1 MAKLEKLQ
9 KWIIRNAKFVMP
21 VVLVLCV
28 IVTIVISL
36 NANRKEVEAQVQQT
50 VSDGEYE
57 DILGIGGSSILEDAE
72 GISIAV
78 PEVPLEENVYP
89 EIDELVKAYYAA
101 RADGDIETIKSL
113 VDQIENTRV
122 LRIEEMSKYI
132 ESYPKVDIY
141 TKVGPEENTFLVYVS
156 SEVKFYDYEK
166 CVPGMSAYY
175 VCMNDDG
182 QYYIKIS
189 EEIENEGTVANYIR
203 EVSVQDDVVDL
214 NNQVTVA
221 YNNLVT
227 EDSELAKFLLDL
239 YDEIDKNVGEALAK
253 IEGSSTGQDASKDAA
268 EEAEASQEE
277 SSTVVTKVKA
287 TDVVN
292 IRTSDS
298 ETADKLGKAAVGDEF
313 ELMEKRGN
321 GWSKI
326 IYEGKEAFIK
336 SDYLETA
343 ETMVVEQADN
353 ADDENTS
360 ADQDASSE
368 QTASSNQTTSSE
380 QTSSSEQPATNG
392 TVTVLENVRIRAS
405 ASENSQKLGT
415 AYKGDK
421 LDLIMKQAD
430 GWTKIKYNGGTAY
443 VKSDYV
449 Q

>member
-1 MAKLEKLQ
+1 MAILEKLQ

-36 NANRKEVEAQVQQT
+36 NANRREVEAQVQQT

-57 DILGIGGSSILEDAE
+57 DIIGIGGSSMVDNTE
-72 GISIAV
+72 GTSIAV
-78 PEVPLEENVYP
+78 PEVPLEENVSP
-89 EIDELVKAYYAA
+89 EIDKLIKAYYVA

-132 ESYPKVDIY
+132 ESYPTVDIY
-141 TKVGPEENTFLVYVS
+141 TKAGPEENTFLVYVS
-156 SEVKFYDYEK
+156 SEVKFYDYDK

-189 EEIENEGTVANYIR
+189 EEIENDGTVANYIR

-253 IEGSSTGQDASKDAA
+253 IEGSNAGQDESGAVS
-268 EEAEASQEE
+268 EEAEASQEGA
-277 SSTVVTKVKA
+277 STVVTKVKA

-298 ETADKLGKAAVGDEF
+298 ETADKLGKAAIGDEF
-313 ELMEKRGN
+313 ALVEKRGN

-326 IYEGKEAFIK
+326 IFEGKEAFIK

-343 ETMVVEQADN
+343 ETMVVDQTDN
-353 ADDENTS
+353 ANDENAS
-360 ADQDASSE
+360 ANQDTSSE
-368 QTASSNQTTSSE
+368 QTASANQTTSSE
-380 QTSSSEQPATNG
+380 QPATTG
-392 TVTVLENVRIRAS
+392 TVTVLESVRIRAS
-405 ASENSQKLGT
+405 ANENSQKLGT